1 MGPQHV
7 FDILPVKARLRYD
20 DQCVAALR
28 GDGVQPASF
37 GDRIIWVPLRLD
49 MNRTD
54 DYVTGA
60 VSLII
65 LGQIVVTDLSVV
77 AVAKRDTGMV
87 AQPGVVIL
95 GQVP

>member
-1 MGPQHV
+1 
-7 FDILPVKARLRYD
+7 
-20 DQCVAALR
+20 
-28 GDGVQPASF
+28 
-37 GDRIIWVPLRLD
+37 

>member
-1 MGPQHV
+1 MGAQHV
-7 FDILPVKARLRYD
+7 FDVLSVKSRLRDD
-20 DQCVAALR
+20 DQCVVALR
-28 GDGVQPASF
+28 GDGVQPAGF
-37 GDRIIWVPLRLD
+37 GDWIIWVPLRLD

-54 DYVTGA
+54 DYVTGT